1 MLSWTPPACRWVD
14 AHGFLLALPVRQR
27 NLPAALLC
35 CNAADVHSIAGAFP
49 QPSRCSSHIAP
60 LPASCPLRQPDVL
73 RELQANLPDASELD
87 ALHAYLDSGG
97 NPGQLGKA
105 EQLFVA
111 LRRTARLQQRLQV
124 LSFMGSLPEAAGEVA
139 QPLSRIAEAL
149 DQLRASGQLRLL
161 LHTALRL
168 GNALNAGRKAPQ
180 RGIRLAS
187 LRCGAAGGSLAVW
200 QEAGD
205 TAWFVAMTRPSSFH
219 QGQGFCRTPP
229 SLYPCRK
236 LADTRSM
243 DGSTTLVHYLTALM
257 LDSAPGVSAA
267 AC

>member
-1 MLSWTPPACRWVD
+1 M
-14 AHGFLLALPVRQR
+14 HLPSSGLPL
-27 NLPAALLC
+27 LPA
-35 CNAADVHSIAGAFP
+35 P
-49 QPSRCSSHIAP
+49 PSC
-60 LPASCPLRQPDVL
+60 QPDVL
-73 RELQANLPDASELD
+73 RELQANLPDASELE

-97 NPGQLGKA
+97 DPGQLGKA

-111 LRRTARLQQRLQV
+111 LRGTARLQQRLQV

-187 LRCGAAGGSLAVW
+187 LR
-200 QEAGD
+200 
-205 TAWFVAMTRPSSFH
+205 
-219 QGQGFCRTPP
+219 
-229 SLYPCRK
+229 
-236 LADTRSM
+236 
-243 DGSTTLVHYLTALM
+243 
-257 LDSAPGVSAA
+257 
-267 AC
+267 